1 METNIGEKIRQ
12 LRELK
17 GYSQEWMANKL
28 AISQRSYSKL
38 ERNETKMDWSKISEI
53 AAVFEMDPLDL
64 IKFDDN
70 LIFNNCTNSGK
81 AHIMN
86 NNLPDKLIEQYEKRI
101 KSLEEEITFLRLQF
115 GTKK

>member
-1 METNIGEKIRQ
+1 MDANVGEKIRQ

-17 GYSQEWMANKL
+17 GYSQEYMASKL

-53 AAVFEMDPLDL
+53 AAVFEMDPMDL

-70 LIFNNCTNSGK
+70 LIFNNCSQSGK
-81 AHIMN
+81 ANTIY

-101 KSLEEEITFLRLQF
+101 KSLEEEISFLRLQF
-115 GTKK
+115 GKGK